1 MKNEKSVMI
10 KRLVCNMLFLF
21 CAIQMMHSQEKEYKA
36 YLVATAHFDTQWN
49 WDVRESIDDY
59 LHRTMVQNF
68 WLFERFPNYI
78 FNFES
83 AQKYAWMK
91 EYYPHEYELVK
102 KYIKAG
108 RWNVVGS
115 AWEATD
121 PNIPSSESF
130 FRNVLLGQEFYKK
143 EFGVKSNDIYL
154 PDCFGFGYT
163 LPTIAAHC
171 GLIGFSTQKLQWR
184 KNPYFGEKE
193 KMPFKIGLWRGLD
206 GAGIMAVLDAG
217 GYGTS
222 YYYDDITTNRRIL
235 ERAKSGPNN
244 TAYSYYG
251 VGDRGGSPTL
261 PSVYSLEKSLKAN
274 GPLEIISA
282 KAGQI
287 YEDYYPF
294 EKHPEL
300 PVYDGELLMDVHG
313 VGCYTSQ
320 AAMKHFNR
328 RNEHLADAA
337 ERASSVA
344 EILGGLEYPSDALR
358 ENWQRFLWHQFHD
371 DLTGTSIPQSYTF
384 SWNDELIA
392 QTRFAETITTAVGAV
407 SRALNT
413 NVKGMPV
420 VVYNPVA
427 SSRRDVVKA
436 TVKMEKRPS
445 GIKVISQKGEDM
457 PAQVVSWGNG
467 MAEILFVA
475 QVDPLSF
482 SVYSIQPAAAT
493 SSKNLRVKS
502 QTIENAIYRITLD
515 AHGDI
520 ASIFDKKNNRELV
533 QAGKPFRLMMFTE
546 NLSTD
551 YPAWEIYK
559 KVLDGPSTSI
569 TDNVNISVAEN
580 GPLRASL
587 RVERTAGDSKFVQY
601 IALTDGAEDDRIEIS
616 NEIDWQGKKVLLKAE
631 FPTTVSN
638 EKAAYDL
645 GLGYIKRGNNV
656 ENSFE
661 VLGHQW
667 ADLTA
672 NDSSYGI
679 SILNDSKYGWDKPD
693 NNTIRLTLLHTPQ
706 PGKHYTYQD
715 HQDHGH
721 HAFRYAI
728 VGHQS
733 DAVQADIAW
742 KAENFNQP
750 LLAFTATKHAG
761 KLGRSYSF
769 ATTDRPQIALKA
781 IKKAEDGK
789 GYIVRINEIYGTPY
803 EQGYVEF
810 ASDIESAKEMNGIE
824 EEIGEAT
831 FSGNKLMVSGT
842 AFQPRTFKI
851 AFKQK
856 PLLSIPN
863 NQPLDLAYNAVALT
877 SDEFNRAGNFDR
889 QGNSMAAELMPEKI
903 LSDGVEF
910 KMQNDPAVFNY
921 IRANGDTIFLPEHHG
936 ANKLFLLVTSVKDDR
951 QATFLVDGKPY
962 QFNVPYYSGFY
973 GQWGWK
979 GESEGYIKDASIGY
993 IANHKHS
1000 ERKGNDSYSFA
1011 YLYKLCLDIPVNARM
1026 LVLPEDAGIAVF
1038 AATLT
1043 DNQNY
1048 DVKPVT
1054 EMRVLPYQT
1063 KEIEYTSES
1072 VPFYQERGA
1081 W

>member
-1 MKNEKSVMI
+1 
-10 KRLVCNMLFLF
+10 
-21 CAIQMMHSQEKEYKA
+21 
-36 YLVATAHFDTQWN
+36 
-49 WDVRESIDDY
+49 
-59 LHRTMVQNF
+59 
-68 WLFERFPNYI
+68 
-78 FNFES
+78 
-83 AQKYAWMK
+83 
-91 EYYPHEYELVK
+91 
-102 KYIKAG
+102 
-108 RWNVVGS
+108 
-115 AWEATD
+115 
-121 PNIPSSESF
+121 
-130 FRNVLLGQEFYKK
+130 
-143 EFGVKSNDIYL
+143 
-154 PDCFGFGYT
+154 
-163 LPTIAAHC
+163 
-171 GLIGFSTQKLQWR
+171 
-184 KNPYFGEKE
+184 
-193 KMPFKIGLWRGLD
+193 MPFKIGLWRGLD

-851 AFKQK
+851 TFKQK

>member
-1 MKNEKSVMI
+1 
-10 KRLVCNMLFLF
+10 
-21 CAIQMMHSQEKEYKA
+21 
-36 YLVATAHFDTQWN
+36 
-49 WDVRESIDDY
+49 
-59 LHRTMVQNF
+59 
-68 WLFERFPNYI
+68 
-78 FNFES
+78 
-83 AQKYAWMK
+83 
-91 EYYPHEYELVK
+91 
-102 KYIKAG
+102 
-108 RWNVVGS
+108 
-115 AWEATD
+115 
-121 PNIPSSESF
+121 
-130 FRNVLLGQEFYKK
+130 
-143 EFGVKSNDIYL
+143 
-154 PDCFGFGYT
+154 
-163 LPTIAAHC
+163 
-171 GLIGFSTQKLQWR
+171 
-184 KNPYFGEKE
+184 
-193 KMPFKIGLWRGLD
+193 MPFKIGLWRGLD

>member
-1 MKNEKSVMI
+1 M
-10 KRLVCNMLFLF
+10 
-21 CAIQMMHSQEKEYKA
+21 QE
-36 YLVATAHFDTQWN
+36 DT
-49 WDVRESIDDY
+49 V
-59 LHRTMVQNF
+59 HRTTTM
-68 WLFERFPNYI
+68 
-78 FNFES
+78 
-83 AQKYAWMK
+83 
-91 EYYPHEYELVK
+91 
-102 KYIKAG
+102 
-108 RWNVVGS
+108 
-115 AWEATD
+115 T
-121 PNIPSSESF
+121 
-130 FRNVLLGQEFYKK
+130 
-143 EFGVKSNDIYL
+143 
-154 PDCFGFGYT
+154 
-163 LPTIAAHC
+163 
-171 GLIGFSTQKLQWR
+171 
-184 KNPYFGEKE
+184 
-193 KMPFKIGLWRGLD
+193 
-206 GAGIMAVLDAG
+206 
-217 GYGTS
+217 
-222 YYYDDITTNRRIL
+222 ITTNRRIL

-587 RVERTAGDSKFVQY
+587 RVERTAGDSEFVQY

-851 AFKQK
+851 TFKQK

>member
-1 MKNEKSVMI
+1 M
-10 KRLVCNMLFLF
+10 
-21 CAIQMMHSQEKEYKA
+21 QE
-36 YLVATAHFDTQWN
+36 DT
-49 WDVRESIDDY
+49 V
-59 LHRTMVQNF
+59 HRTTTM
-68 WLFERFPNYI
+68 
-78 FNFES
+78 
-83 AQKYAWMK
+83 
-91 EYYPHEYELVK
+91 
-102 KYIKAG
+102 
-108 RWNVVGS
+108 
-115 AWEATD
+115 T
-121 PNIPSSESF
+121 
-130 FRNVLLGQEFYKK
+130 
-143 EFGVKSNDIYL
+143 
-154 PDCFGFGYT
+154 
-163 LPTIAAHC
+163 
-171 GLIGFSTQKLQWR
+171 
-184 KNPYFGEKE
+184 
-193 KMPFKIGLWRGLD
+193 
-206 GAGIMAVLDAG
+206 
-217 GYGTS
+217 
-222 YYYDDITTNRRIL
+222 ITTNRRIL

-851 AFKQK
+851 TFKQK

>member
-1 MKNEKSVMI
+1 M
-10 KRLVCNMLFLF
+10 
-21 CAIQMMHSQEKEYKA
+21 
-36 YLVATAHFDTQWN
+36 
-49 WDVRESIDDY
+49 
-59 LHRTMVQNF
+59 
-68 WLFERFPNYI
+68 
-78 FNFES
+78 
-83 AQKYAWMK
+83 
-91 EYYPHEYELVK
+91 
-102 KYIKAG
+102 
-108 RWNVVGS
+108 
-115 AWEATD
+115 
-121 PNIPSSESF
+121 
-130 FRNVLLGQEFYKK
+130 
-143 EFGVKSNDIYL
+143 
-154 PDCFGFGYT
+154 
-163 LPTIAAHC
+163 
-171 GLIGFSTQKLQWR
+171 
-184 KNPYFGEKE
+184 
-193 KMPFKIGLWRGLD
+193 
-206 GAGIMAVLDAG
+206 
-217 GYGTS
+217 
-222 YYYDDITTNRRIL
+222 
-235 ERAKSGPNN
+235 
-244 TAYSYYG
+244 
-251 VGDRGGSPTL
+251 
-261 PSVYSLEKSLKAN
+261 
-274 GPLEIISA
+274 
-282 KAGQI
+282 
-287 YEDYYPF
+287 
-294 EKHPEL
+294 
-300 PVYDGELLMDVHG
+300 
-313 VGCYTSQ
+313 
-320 AAMKHFNR
+320 
-328 RNEHLADAA
+328 
-337 ERASSVA
+337 
-344 EILGGLEYPSDALR
+344 
-358 ENWQRFLWHQFHD
+358 
-371 DLTGTSIPQSYTF
+371 
-384 SWNDELIA
+384 IA

>member
-1 MKNEKSVMI
+1 MKKILCCILSLLCSVH
-10 KRLVCNMLFLF
+10 ML
-21 CAIQMMHSQEKEYKA
+21 HSQQKEYKA

-130 FRNVLLGQEFYKK
+130 FRNVLMGQEFYKK

-193 KMPFKIGLWRGLD
+193 KMPFKIGLWQGLD
-206 GAGIMAVLDAG
+206 GARIMAVLDAG

-222 YYYDDITTNRRIL
+222 YYYDDISTNRRIL
-235 ERAKSGPNN
+235 ERAKLGPDN

-261 PSVYSLEKSLKAN
+261 PSVYSLEKSLKAD

-337 ERASSVA
+337 ERASVVA
-344 EILGGLEYPSDALR
+344 EILGGMEYPSEALR

-392 QTRFAETITTAVGAV
+392 QTRFSETITTAVGAV
-407 SRALNT
+407 SRALDT
-413 NVKGMPV
+413 KVKGLPV

-427 SSRRDVVKA
+427 SSRRDIVKA
-436 TVKMEKRPS
+436 TIRMDKRPS
-445 GIKVISQKGEDM
+445 GVKVTSQKGESM
-457 PAQVVSWGNG
+457 PAQLISWENG
-467 MAEILFVA
+467 MAEVLFVA

-482 SVYSIQPAAAT
+482 SVYNIQPGGTA
-493 SSKNLRVKS
+493 SSGNLRVKD
-502 QTIENAIYRITLD
+502 QTIENSIYRIALD
-515 AHGDI
+515 EHGDI

-533 QAGKPFRLMMFTE
+533 QAGRPFRLMMFTE

-559 KVLDGPSTSI
+559 KVFDGPSTSI
-569 TDNVNISVAEN
+569 TDNVKISIAEN

-587 RVERTAGDSKFVQY
+587 RVERTHEVSRFVQY
-601 IALTDGAEDDRIEIS
+601 ITLTDGAEDDRIEIS
-616 NEIDWQGKKVLLKAE
+616 NEFDWQGKKALLKAE

-638 EKAAYDL
+638 EKATYDL
-645 GLGYIKRGNNV
+645 GLGYVKRGNNV

-679 SILNDSKYGWDKPD
+679 SILNESKYGWDKPD
-693 NNTIRLTLLHTPQ
+693 DNTIRLTLLHTPQ

-728 VGHQS
+728 VGHKA
-733 DAVQADIAW
+733 DVTQADIAW

-750 LLAFTATKHAG
+750 LLAFATTKHAG

-769 ATTDRPQIALKA
+769 ASTDRPQIAVKA
-781 IKKAEDGK
+781 IKKAEDGN
-789 GYIVRINEIYGTPY
+789 GYIVRINEIYGSSY

-810 ASDIESAKEMNGIE
+810 ASDIESAKEVNGIE
-824 EEIGEAT
+824 EETGEAT
-831 FSGNKLMVSGT
+831 FSGNKLMVSGK
-842 AFQPRTFKI
+842 AFQPRTFKVT
-851 AFKQK
+851 FKQK
-856 PLLSIPN
+856 PLLTVPES
-863 NQPLDLAYNAVALT
+863 QPLKLAYNAVALT
-877 SDEFNRAGNFDR
+877 SDEFNRAGDFDR
-889 QGNSMAAELMPEKI
+889 QGNSLAAELMPEKI

-910 KMQNDPAVFNY
+910 RMQNDPAIFNY
-921 IRANGDTIFLPEHHG
+921 IRANGDTILLPEHHG
-936 ANKLFLLVTSVKDDR
+936 ADKLFLLVTSVKDDR
-951 QATFLVDGKPY
+951 QATFLVDDKPY
-962 QFNVPYYSGFY
+962 QVNVPYYSGFY

-1000 ERKGNDSYSFA
+1000 ARKGNDSYNFA
-1011 YLYKLCLDIPVNARM
+1011 YLYKVCLDIPANARM
-1026 LVLPEDAGIAVF
+1026 LILPKDAGIALF

-1043 DNQNY
+1043 GNQNY
-1048 DVKPVT
+1048 DTKSVT

-1063 KEIEYTSES
+1063 KSIEYTSEP
-1072 VPFYQERGA
+1072 VPFYRERSA

>member
-1 MKNEKSVMI
+1 M
-10 KRLVCNMLFLF
+10 
-21 CAIQMMHSQEKEYKA
+21 
-36 YLVATAHFDTQWN
+36 
-49 WDVRESIDDY
+49 
-59 LHRTMVQNF
+59 
-68 WLFERFPNYI
+68 
-78 FNFES
+78 
-83 AQKYAWMK
+83 
-91 EYYPHEYELVK
+91 
-102 KYIKAG
+102 
-108 RWNVVGS
+108 
-115 AWEATD
+115 
-121 PNIPSSESF
+121 
-130 FRNVLLGQEFYKK
+130 
-143 EFGVKSNDIYL
+143 
-154 PDCFGFGYT
+154 
-163 LPTIAAHC
+163 
-171 GLIGFSTQKLQWR
+171 
-184 KNPYFGEKE
+184 
-193 KMPFKIGLWRGLD
+193 
-206 GAGIMAVLDAG
+206 
-217 GYGTS
+217 
-222 YYYDDITTNRRIL
+222 
-235 ERAKSGPNN
+235 
-244 TAYSYYG
+244 
-251 VGDRGGSPTL
+251 
-261 PSVYSLEKSLKAN
+261 
-274 GPLEIISA
+274 
-282 KAGQI
+282 
-287 YEDYYPF
+287 
-294 EKHPEL
+294 
-300 PVYDGELLMDVHG
+300 
-313 VGCYTSQ
+313 
-320 AAMKHFNR
+320 
-328 RNEHLADAA
+328 
-337 ERASSVA
+337 
-344 EILGGLEYPSDALR
+344 
-358 ENWQRFLWHQFHD
+358 
-371 DLTGTSIPQSYTF
+371 
-384 SWNDELIA
+384 
-392 QTRFAETITTAVGAV
+392 
-407 SRALNT
+407 
-413 NVKGMPV
+413 
-420 VVYNPVA
+420 
-427 SSRRDVVKA
+427 
-436 TVKMEKRPS
+436 
-445 GIKVISQKGEDM
+445 
-457 PAQVVSWGNG
+457 
-467 MAEILFVA
+467 
-475 QVDPLSF
+475 
-482 SVYSIQPAAAT
+482 
-493 SSKNLRVKS
+493 
-502 QTIENAIYRITLD
+502 
-515 AHGDI
+515 
-520 ASIFDKKNNRELV
+520 
-533 QAGKPFRLMMFTE
+533 
-546 NLSTD
+546 
-551 YPAWEIYK
+551 
-559 KVLDGPSTSI
+559 
-569 TDNVNISVAEN
+569 
-580 GPLRASL
+580 
-587 RVERTAGDSKFVQY
+587 
-601 IALTDGAEDDRIEIS
+601 
-616 NEIDWQGKKVLLKAE
+616 
-631 FPTTVSN
+631 
-638 EKAAYDL
+638 
-645 GLGYIKRGNNV
+645 

-851 AFKQK
+851 TFKQK

>member
-1 MKNEKSVMI
+1 
-10 KRLVCNMLFLF
+10 
-21 CAIQMMHSQEKEYKA
+21 
-36 YLVATAHFDTQWN
+36 
-49 WDVRESIDDY
+49 
-59 LHRTMVQNF
+59 
-68 WLFERFPNYI
+68 
-78 FNFES
+78 
-83 AQKYAWMK
+83 
-91 EYYPHEYELVK
+91 
-102 KYIKAG
+102 
-108 RWNVVGS
+108 
-115 AWEATD
+115 
-121 PNIPSSESF
+121 
-130 FRNVLLGQEFYKK
+130 
-143 EFGVKSNDIYL
+143 
-154 PDCFGFGYT
+154 
-163 LPTIAAHC
+163 
-171 GLIGFSTQKLQWR
+171 
-184 KNPYFGEKE
+184 
-193 KMPFKIGLWRGLD
+193 
-206 GAGIMAVLDAG
+206 
-217 GYGTS
+217 
-222 YYYDDITTNRRIL
+222 
-235 ERAKSGPNN
+235 
-244 TAYSYYG
+244 
-251 VGDRGGSPTL
+251 
-261 PSVYSLEKSLKAN
+261 
-274 GPLEIISA
+274 
-282 KAGQI
+282 
-287 YEDYYPF
+287 
-294 EKHPEL
+294 
-300 PVYDGELLMDVHG
+300 MDVHG

-337 ERASSVA
+337 ERASAVA

-392 QTRFAETITTAVGAV
+392 QTRFAEAITTAVGAV

-413 NVKGMPV
+413 KVKGIPV

-427 SSRRDVVKA
+427 SGRRDVVKA
-436 TVKMEKRPS
+436 TVKMDKRPS
-445 GIKVISQKGEDM
+445 GIKVTSQKGENM
-457 PAQVVSWGNG
+457 PAQLIAWEDG

-482 SVYSIQPAAAT
+482 SVYSIQPGAAAA
-493 SSKNLRVKS
+493 SKNLQVKN
-502 QTIENAIYRITLD
+502 QTIENAVYKITLD
-515 AHGDI
+515 AYGDM
-520 ASIFDKKNNRELV
+520 ASVFDKKNNRELV

-569 TDNVNISVAEN
+569 TDNVKISVAEN

-587 RVERTAGDSKFVQY
+587 RIERTYDDSKFIQY
-601 IALTDGAEDDRIEIS
+601 ITLTDGAEDDRIEIN
-616 NEIDWQGKKVLLKAE
+616 NEIDWQGKKALLKAE

-638 EKAAYDL
+638 EKATYDL
-645 GLGYIKRGNNV
+645 GLGYVKRGNNV

-672 NDSSYGI
+672 SDSSYGI
-679 SILNDSKYGWDKPD
+679 SILNESKYGWDKPGD
-693 NNTIRLTLLHTPQ
+693 NTIRLTLLHTPQ

-733 DAVQADIAW
+733 DATKADIAW

-750 LLAFTATKHAG
+750 LLAFATAKHAG
-761 KLGRSYSF
+761 KLGSSYSF
-769 ATTDRPQIALKA
+769 ATADRPQIALKA

-789 GYIVRINEIYGTPY
+789 GYIIRINEIYGNSY
-803 EQGYVEF
+803 EQGCVEF
-810 ASDIESAKEMNGIE
+810 ASDIESAKEVNGIE
-824 EEIGEAT
+824 EEIGDAA
-831 FSGNKLMVSGT
+831 FSGKKLLVSGK
-842 AFQPRTFKI
+842 AFQPRTFKVT
-851 AFKQK
+851 FKQK
-856 PLLSIPN
+856 PLLSIPTS
-863 NQPLDLAYNAVALT
+863 QSIELAYNAVALT
-877 SDEFNRAGNFDR
+877 SDEFNRTGNFDR
-889 QGNSMAAELMPEKI
+889 QGNSLAAELMPERI

-921 IRANGDTIFLPEHHG
+921 IRANGDTILLPEHHG
-936 ANKLFLLVTSVKDDR
+936 ANKLFLLATSVKGDR
-951 QATFLVDGKPY
+951 QATFLVDGKSY

-1000 ERKGNDSYSFA
+1000 EHKGNDSYSFA
-1011 YLYKLCLDIPVNARM
+1011 YLYKLCLDIPADARM
-1026 LVLPEDAGIAVF
+1026 LVLPKDAGIAVF

-1043 DNQNY
+1043 GNQNY
-1048 DVKPVT
+1048 DIKPVT

-1063 KEIEYTSES
+1063 KEIEYTTEP
-1072 VPFYQERGA
+1072 VPFYRERSA

>member
-1 MKNEKSVMI
+1 MKKILCCILS
-10 KRLVCNMLFLF
+10 LF
-21 CAIQMMHSQEKEYKA
+21 CFVQILYSQQKEYKA

-193 KMPFKIGLWRGLD
+193 KMPFKIGLWQGLD
-206 GAGIMAVLDAG
+206 GARIMAVLDAG

-222 YYYDDITTNRRIL
+222 YYYDDISINRRIL
-235 ERAKSGPNN
+235 ERAKLGPDN

-261 PSVYSLEKSLKAN
+261 PSVYSLEKSLKAD

-337 ERASSVA
+337 ERASVVA
-344 EILGGLEYPSDALR
+344 ETLGGLEYPSDALR

-407 SRALNT
+407 SRALDT
-413 NVKGMPV
+413 KVKGMPV

-436 TVKMEKRPS
+436 TVKMDKRPS
-445 GIKVISQKGEDM
+445 GIKVTSQKGENM
-457 PAQVVSWGNG
+457 PAQLISWENG
-467 MAEILFVA
+467 IAEVLFVA

-482 SVYSIQPAAAT
+482 SVYSIQPGRT
-493 SSKNLRVKS
+493 SSSGKLLAKNGTLEN
-502 QTIENAIYRITLD
+502 TIYKIALNEQ
-515 AHGDI
+515 GDI

-533 QAGKPFRLMMFTE
+533 QTGKPFRLMMFTE

-559 KVLDGPSTSI
+559 KVLDGPSISI
-569 TDNVNISVAEN
+569 TDNVKITVAEN

-587 RVERTAGDSKFVQY
+587 RVERTHEDSRFVQY
-601 IALTDGAEDDRIEIS
+601 ITLTDGAEDDRIEIS
-616 NEIDWQGKKVLLKAE
+616 NEFDWQGKKALLKAE
-631 FPTTVSN
+631 FPTTISN
-638 EKAAYDL
+638 EKATYDL
-645 GLGYIKRGNNV
+645 GLGYVKRGNNI

-672 NDSSYGI
+672 DDASYGI
-679 SILNDSKYGWDKPD
+679 SILNESKYGWDKPD

-715 HQDHGH
+715 HGH

-728 VGHQS
+728 VGHKE
-733 DAVQADIAW
+733 DAAQAGIAW

-750 LLAFTATKHAG
+750 LLAFTTTKHAG

-769 ATTDRPQIALKA
+769 ARTDRPQIAVKA
-781 IKKAEDGK
+781 IKKAEDGR
-789 GYIVRINEIYGTPY
+789 GYIVRINEIYGSSY
-803 EQGYVEF
+803 DQAYIEF
-810 ASDIESAKEMNGIE
+810 ASDIENAKEVNGIE
-824 EEIGEAT
+824 EGKGEVT
-831 FSGNKLMVSGT
+831 FSGNRLIVSGK
-842 AFQPRTFKI
+842 AFQPRTFRVT
-851 AFKQK
+851 FKQK
-856 PLLSIPN
+856 PLLTVPEC
-863 NQPLDLAYNAVALT
+863 QPLELPYNAVALT
-877 SDEFNRAGNFDR
+877 TDEFNRAGNFDR
-889 QGNSMAAELMPEKI
+889 QGNSLAAELMPEKI

-910 KMQNDPAVFNY
+910 SIQNDPAIFNY
-921 IRANGDTIFLPEHHG
+921 VRANGDTILLPEHHG
-936 ANKLFLLVTSVKDDR
+936 MDKLFLLVTSVKDDR
-951 QATFLVDGKPY
+951 RATFLVDDKPY
-962 QFNVPYYSGFY
+962 QVNVPYYSGFY

-1000 ERKGNDSYSFA
+1000 ARKGNDSYNFA
-1011 YLYKLCLDIPVNARM
+1011 YLYKVCLDIPANARM
-1026 LVLPEDAGIAVF
+1026 LVLPKDAGIALF

-1043 DNQNY
+1043 GNQNY
-1048 DVKPVT
+1048 DTEPIT
-1054 EMRVLPYQT
+1054 EMRVLPYLT
-1063 KEIEYTSES
+1063 KQIEYTSEP
-1072 VPFYQERGA
+1072 VPFYRERSA

>member
-1 MKNEKSVMI
+1 MKKILCCILS
-10 KRLVCNMLFLF
+10 LF
-21 CAIQMMHSQEKEYKA
+21 CFVQILYSQQKEYKA

-193 KMPFKIGLWRGLD
+193 KMPFKIGLWQGLD
-206 GAGIMAVLDAG
+206 GARIMAVLDAG

-222 YYYDDITTNRRIL
+222 YYYDDISINRRIL
-235 ERAKSGPNN
+235 ERAKLGPDN

-261 PSVYSLEKSLKAN
+261 PSVYSLEKSLKAD

-337 ERASSVA
+337 ERASVVA
-344 EILGGLEYPSDALR
+344 ETLGGLEYPSDALR

-407 SRALNT
+407 SRALDT
-413 NVKGMPV
+413 KVKGMPV

-436 TVKMEKRPS
+436 TVKMDKRPS
-445 GIKVISQKGEDM
+445 GIKVTSQKGENM
-457 PAQVVSWGNG
+457 PAQLISWENG
-467 MAEILFVA
+467 IAEVLFVA

-482 SVYSIQPAAAT
+482 SVYSIQPGRT
-493 SSKNLRVKS
+493 SSSGKLLAKNGTLEN
-502 QTIENAIYRITLD
+502 TIYKIALNEQ
-515 AHGDI
+515 GDI

-533 QAGKPFRLMMFTE
+533 QTGKPFRLMMFTE
-546 NLSTD
+546 NL
-551 YPAWEIYK
+551 K
-559 KVLDGPSTSI
+559 I
-569 TDNVNISVAEN
+569 TVAEN

-587 RVERTAGDSKFVQY
+587 RVERTHEDSRFVQY
-601 IALTDGAEDDRIEIS
+601 ITLTDGAEDDRIEIS
-616 NEIDWQGKKVLLKAE
+616 NEFDWQGKKALLKAE
-631 FPTTVSN
+631 FPTTISN
-638 EKAAYDL
+638 EKATYDL
-645 GLGYIKRGNNV
+645 GLGYVKRGNNI

-672 NDSSYGI
+672 DDASYGI
-679 SILNDSKYGWDKPD
+679 SILNESKYGWDKPD

-728 VGHQS
+728 VGHKE
-733 DAVQADIAW
+733 DAAQAGIAW

-750 LLAFTATKHAG
+750 LLAFTTTKHAG

-769 ATTDRPQIALKA
+769 ARTDRPQVAVKA
-781 IKKAEDGK
+781 IKKAEDGR
-789 GYIVRINEIYGTPY
+789 GYIVRINEIYGSSY
-803 EQGYVEF
+803 DQAYIEF
-810 ASDIESAKEMNGIE
+810 ASDIENAKEVNGIE
-824 EEIGEAT
+824 EGKGEAT
-831 FSGNKLMVSGT
+831 FSGNRLIVSGK
-842 AFQPRTFKI
+842 AFQPRTFRVT
-851 AFKQK
+851 FKQK
-856 PLLSIPN
+856 PLLTVPEC
-863 NQPLDLAYNAVALT
+863 QPLELPYNAVALT
-877 SDEFNRAGNFDR
+877 TDEFNRAGNFDR
-889 QGNSMAAELMPEKI
+889 QGNSLAAELMPEKI

-910 KMQNDPAVFNY
+910 SIQNDPAIFNY
-921 IRANGDTIFLPEHHG
+921 VRANGDTILLPEHHG
-936 ANKLFLLVTSVKDDR
+936 MDKLFLLVTSVKDDR
-951 QATFLVDGKPY
+951 RATFLVDDKPY
-962 QFNVPYYSGFY
+962 QVNVPYYSGFY

-1000 ERKGNDSYSFA
+1000 ARKGNDSYNFA
-1011 YLYKLCLDIPVNARM
+1011 YLYKVCLDIPANARM
-1026 LVLPEDAGIAVF
+1026 LVLPKDAGIALF

-1043 DNQNY
+1043 GNQNY
-1048 DVKPVT
+1048 DTGPIT
-1054 EMRVLPYQT
+1054 EMRVLPYLT
-1063 KEIEYTSES
+1063 KQIEYTSEP
-1072 VPFYQERGA
+1072 VPFYRERSA

>member
-1 MKNEKSVMI
+1 MKKFI
-10 KRLVCNMLFLF
+10 CYILFIF
-21 CAIQMMHSQEKEYKA
+21 GVAQTTYSQQKEYKA
-36 YLVATAHFDTQWN
+36 YLVSTAHFDTQWN

-68 WLFERFPNYI
+68 WLFEHFPNYV

-121 PNIPSSESF
+121 PNLPSSESF
-130 FRNVLLGQEFYKK
+130 FRNVLLGQRFYQK

-163 LPTIAAHC
+163 LPTIASHC

-184 KNPYFGEKE
+184 KNPFFGEKE
-193 KMPFKIGLWRGLD
+193 KMPFKIGLWKGLD
-206 GAGIMAVLDAG
+206 GAQIMAVLDAG
-217 GYGTS
+217 GYGTA
-222 YYYDDITTNRRIL
+222 YYYDDISTNNRIL
-235 ERAKSGPNN
+235 ERAKLGPNH

-261 PSVYSLEKSLKAN
+261 PSVYSLEKSLKAD
-274 GPLEIISA
+274 GPIEIISA
-282 KAGQI
+282 RAGQI
-287 YEDYYPF
+287 YEDYFPF
-294 EKHPEL
+294 DKHPGL

-337 ERASSVA
+337 ERASVVA
-344 EILGGLEYPSDALR
+344 ELLGGLTYPADALR

-392 QTRFAETITTAVGAV
+392 QTRFADAITTGVGAV
-407 SRALNT
+407 SRALDT
-413 NVKGMPV
+413 RVKGVPV

-427 SSRRDVVKA
+427 FSRNDLVKA
-436 TVKMEKRPS
+436 KVKMERRPS
-445 GIKVISQKGEDM
+445 GIKVTSSRGNVM
-457 PAQVVSWGNG
+457 PAQLLSWKEGV
-467 MAEILFVA
+467 AEILFAA

-482 SVYSIQPAAAT
+482 SVYSIQPGTTT
-493 SSKNLRVKS
+493 SSRNLRVKN
-502 QTIENAIYRITLD
+502 QTIENTVYKLALD
-515 AHGDI
+515 ENGDI
-520 ASIFDKKNNRELV
+520 ASVYDKKNNRELV

-559 KVLDGPSTSI
+559 KVFDGPCTGI
-569 TDNVNISVAEN
+569 TDNVKVTVAEE

-587 RVERTAGDSKFVQY
+587 RVERTHEGSKFIQY
-601 IALTDGAEDDRIEIS
+601 ISLTDGAEDNRIEVL
-616 NEIDWQGKKVLLKAE
+616 NEFDWQGTKALLKAE
-631 FPTTVSN
+631 FPTTICN

-645 GLGYIKRGNNV
+645 GLGYVKRGNNV
-656 ENSFE
+656 ETSFE

-672 NDSSYGI
+672 EDSSYGI

-693 NNTIRLTLLHTPQ
+693 SQTIRLTLLHTPQ
-706 PGKHYTYQD
+706 PGKFYTYQG

-721 HAFRYAI
+721 HTFRYAI
-728 VGHQS
+728 VGHKS
-733 DAVQADIAW
+733 DIAEADIAW
-742 KAENFNQP
+742 KAEGFNQP
-750 LLAFTATKHAG
+750 LLAFTTTKHAG

-769 ATTDRPQIALKA
+769 AHTDHSQIAVKA
-781 IKKAEDGK
+781 IKKAEDGN
-789 GYIVRINEIYGTPY
+789 GYIVRINEIFGIPY
-803 EQGYVEF
+803 ERASIVF
-810 ASDIESAKEMNGIE
+810 ASDIESAKEVNGIE
-824 EEIGEAT
+824 EEIGAAN
-831 FSGNKLMVSGT
+831 FSGNQLLVSGKP
-842 AFQPRTFKI
+842 FQPRTFKI
-851 AFKQK
+851 VFKQN
-856 PLLSIPN
+856 PILNIPV
-863 NQPLDLAYNAVALT
+863 NQPIDLNLNAVALT
-877 SDEFNRAGNFDR
+877 ADEFNRAGNFDR
-889 QGNSMAAELMPEKI
+889 QGNSLAAELMPEKI

-910 KMQNDPAVFNY
+910 KIQNDPAVFNY
-921 IRANGDTIFLPEHHG
+921 IRANGDTILLPEHKD
-936 ANKLFLLVTSVKDDR
+936 ANKLFLLVTSTKDDR
-951 QATFLVDGKPY
+951 RATFLVDDKSY
-962 QFNVPYYSGFY
+962 QVNVPYYSGFY
-973 GQWGWK
+973 GQWGWI
-979 GESEGYIKDASIGY
+979 GESEGYIKDASIGFV
-993 IANHKHS
+993 ANHKHS
-1000 ERKGNDSYSFA
+1000 THKGNDSYSFA
-1011 YLYKLCLDIPVNARM
+1011 YLYKVCLDIPANARM
-1026 LVLPEDAGIAVF
+1026 LVLPKDAGIALF

-1043 DNQNY
+1043 DNMNY
-1048 DVKPVT
+1048 DTKPLT
-1054 EMRVLPYQT
+1054 EMRVLPSVT
-1063 KEIEYTSES
+1063 KQIEYTTE
-1072 VPFYQERGA
+1072 PIPYYREKGA

>member
-1 MKNEKSVMI
+1 MKKILCCILS
-10 KRLVCNMLFLF
+10 LF
-21 CAIQMMHSQEKEYKA
+21 CFVQILYSQQKEYKA

-143 EFGVKSNDIYL
+143 EFDVKSNDIYL

-193 KMPFKIGLWRGLD
+193 KMPFKIGLWQGLD
-206 GAGIMAVLDAG
+206 GARIMAVLDAG

-222 YYYDDITTNRRIL
+222 YYYDDISINRRIL
-235 ERAKSGPNN
+235 ERAKLGPDN

-261 PSVYSLEKSLKAN
+261 PSVYSLEKSLKAD

-300 PVYDGELLMDVHG
+300 PVYGGELLMDVHG

-337 ERASSVA
+337 ERASVVA
-344 EILGGLEYPSDALR
+344 ETLGGLEYPSDALR
-358 ENWQRFLWHQFHD
+358 QRFLWHQFHD

-407 SRALNT
+407 SRALDT
-413 NVKGMPV
+413 KVKGMPV

-436 TVKMEKRPS
+436 TVKMDKRPS
-445 GIKVISQKGEDM
+445 GIKVTSQKGENM
-457 PAQVVSWGNG
+457 PAQLISWENG
-467 MAEILFVA
+467 IAEVLFVA

-482 SVYSIQPAAAT
+482 SVYSIQPGRT
-493 SSKNLRVKS
+493 SSSGKLLAKNGTLEN
-502 QTIENAIYRITLD
+502 TIYKIALNEQ
-515 AHGDI
+515 GDI

-533 QAGKPFRLMMFTE
+533 QTGKPFRLMMFTE

-559 KVLDGPSTSI
+559 KVLDGPSISI
-569 TDNVNISVAEN
+569 TYNVKITVAEN

-587 RVERTAGDSKFVQY
+587 RVERTHEDSRFVQY
-601 IALTDGAEDDRIEIS
+601 ITLTDGAEDDRIEIS
-616 NEIDWQGKKVLLKAE
+616 NEFDWQGKKALLKAE
-631 FPTTVSN
+631 FPTTISN
-638 EKAAYDL
+638 EKATYDL
-645 GLGYIKRGNNV
+645 GLGYVKRGNNI

-672 NDSSYGI
+672 DDASYGI
-679 SILNDSKYGWDKPD
+679 SILNESKYGWDKPD

-728 VGHQS
+728 VGHKE
-733 DAVQADIAW
+733 DAAQAGIAW

-750 LLAFTATKHAG
+750 LLAFTTTKHAG

-769 ATTDRPQIALKA
+769 ARTDRPQVAVKA
-781 IKKAEDGK
+781 IKKAEDGR
-789 GYIVRINEIYGTPY
+789 GYIVRINEIYGSSY
-803 EQGYVEF
+803 DQAYIEF
-810 ASDIESAKEMNGIE
+810 ASDIENAKEVNGIE
-824 EEIGEAT
+824 EGKGEVT
-831 FSGNKLMVSGT
+831 FSGNRLIVSGK
-842 AFQPRTFKI
+842 AFQPRTFRVT
-851 AFKQK
+851 FKQK
-856 PLLSIPN
+856 PLLTVPEC
-863 NQPLDLAYNAVALT
+863 QPLELPYNAVALT
-877 SDEFNRAGNFDR
+877 TDEFNRAGNFDR
-889 QGNSMAAELMPEKI
+889 QGNSLAAELMPEKI

-910 KMQNDPAVFNY
+910 SIQNDPAIFNY
-921 IRANGDTIFLPEHHG
+921 VRANGDTILLPEHHG
-936 ANKLFLLVTSVKDDR
+936 MDKLFLLVTSVKDDR
-951 QATFLVDGKPY
+951 RATFLVDDKPY
-962 QFNVPYYSGFY
+962 QVNVPYYSGFY

-1000 ERKGNDSYSFA
+1000 AHKGNDSYNFA
-1011 YLYKLCLDIPVNARM
+1011 YLYKVCLDIPANARM
-1026 LVLPEDAGIAVF
+1026 LVLSKDAGIALF

-1043 DNQNY
+1043 GNQNY
-1048 DVKPVT
+1048 DTEPIT
-1054 EMRVLPYQT
+1054 EMRVLPYLT
-1063 KEIEYTSES
+1063 KQIEYTSEP
-1072 VPFYQERGA
+1072 VPFYRERSA

>member
-1 MKNEKSVMI
+1 MKKILCCILS
-10 KRLVCNMLFLF
+10 LF
-21 CAIQMMHSQEKEYKA
+21 CFVQILYSQQKEYKA

-68 WLFERFPNYI
+68 WLFKRFPNYI

-193 KMPFKIGLWRGLD
+193 KMPFKIGLWQGLD
-206 GAGIMAVLDAG
+206 GARIMAVLDAG

-222 YYYDDITTNRRIL
+222 YYYDDISINRRIL
-235 ERAKSGPNN
+235 ERAKLGPDN

-261 PSVYSLEKSLKAN
+261 PSVYSLEKSLKAD

-337 ERASSVA
+337 ERASVVA
-344 EILGGLEYPSDALR
+344 ETLGGLEYPSDALR

-407 SRALNT
+407 SRALDT
-413 NVKGMPV
+413 KVKGMPV

-436 TVKMEKRPS
+436 TVKMDKRPS
-445 GIKVISQKGEDM
+445 GIKVTSQKGENM
-457 PAQVVSWGNG
+457 PAQLISWENG
-467 MAEILFVA
+467 IAEVLFVA

-482 SVYSIQPAAAT
+482 SVYSIQPGRT
-493 SSKNLRVKS
+493 SSSGKLLAKNGTLEN
-502 QTIENAIYRITLD
+502 TIYKIALNEQ
-515 AHGDI
+515 GDI

-533 QAGKPFRLMMFTE
+533 QTGKPFRLMMFTE

-559 KVLDGPSTSI
+559 KVLDGPSISI
-569 TDNVNISVAEN
+569 TDNVKITVAEN

-587 RVERTAGDSKFVQY
+587 RVERTHEDSRFVQY
-601 IALTDGAEDDRIEIS
+601 ITLTDGAEDDRIEIS
-616 NEIDWQGKKVLLKAE
+616 NEFDWQGKKALLKAE
-631 FPTTVSN
+631 FPTTISN
-638 EKAAYDL
+638 EKATYDL
-645 GLGYIKRGNNV
+645 GLGYVKRGNNI

-672 NDSSYGI
+672 DDASYGI
-679 SILNDSKYGWDKPD
+679 SILNESKYGWDKPD

-715 HQDHGH
+715 HGH

-728 VGHQS
+728 VGHKE
-733 DAVQADIAW
+733 DAAQAGIAW

-750 LLAFTATKHAG
+750 LLAFTTTKHAG

-769 ATTDRPQIALKA
+769 ARTDRPQVAVKA
-781 IKKAEDGK
+781 IKKAEDGR
-789 GYIVRINEIYGTPY
+789 GYIVRINEIYGSSY
-803 EQGYVEF
+803 DQAYIEF
-810 ASDIESAKEMNGIE
+810 ASDIENAKEVNGIE
-824 EEIGEAT
+824 EGKGEVT
-831 FSGNKLMVSGT
+831 FSGNRLIVSGK
-842 AFQPRTFKI
+842 AFQPRTFRVT
-851 AFKQK
+851 FKQK
-856 PLLSIPN
+856 PLLTVPEC
-863 NQPLDLAYNAVALT
+863 QPLELPYNAVALT
-877 SDEFNRAGNFDR
+877 TDEFNRAGNFDR
-889 QGNSMAAELMPEKI
+889 QGNSLAAELMPEKI

-910 KMQNDPAVFNY
+910 SIQNDPAIFNY
-921 IRANGDTIFLPEHHG
+921 VRANGDTILLPEHHG
-936 ANKLFLLVTSVKDDR
+936 MDKLFLLVTSVKDDR
-951 QATFLVDGKPY
+951 RATFLVDDKPY
-962 QFNVPYYSGFY
+962 QVNVPYYSGFY

-1000 ERKGNDSYSFA
+1000 AHKGNDSYNFA
-1011 YLYKLCLDIPVNARM
+1011 YLYKVCLDIPANARM
-1026 LVLPEDAGIAVF
+1026 LVLPKDAGIALF

-1043 DNQNY
+1043 GNQNY
-1048 DVKPVT
+1048 DTEPIT
-1054 EMRVLPYQT
+1054 EMRVLPYLT
-1063 KEIEYTSES
+1063 KQIEYTSEP
-1072 VPFYQERGA
+1072 VPFYRERSA